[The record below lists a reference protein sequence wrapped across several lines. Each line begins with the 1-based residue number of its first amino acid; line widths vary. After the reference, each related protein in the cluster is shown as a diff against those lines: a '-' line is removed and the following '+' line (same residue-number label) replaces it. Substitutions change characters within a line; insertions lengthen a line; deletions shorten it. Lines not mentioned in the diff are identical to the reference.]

1 MGYFASQLSMKSSK
15 ALSASALVSACQIS
29 CSPCFALRLHGFV
42 NPATQAPGLG
52 TDLFESHP
60 ESQSPI
66 SDGQL
71 RWIHAA
77 LLEFEQDFSPTL
89 GGFPGHSVGVLQQKF
104 VKLHLHGLTDQVL
117 DSGSQHLTTAVSLA
131 CSPSVRHS
139 PTEHQHEGNVRPC
152 SQQVLQELLAIG
164 NKSSSCEIE

>member
-42 NPATQAPGLG
+42 NPATLAPGLG

-89 GGFPGHSVGVLQQKF
+89 GGFPGHSVGVLQQKWLF
-104 VKLHLHGLTDQVL
+104 RVFRGIEVL
-117 DSGSQHLTTAVSLA
+117 
-131 CSPSVRHS
+131 
-139 PTEHQHEGNVRPC
+139 
-152 SQQVLQELLAIG
+152 
-164 NKSSSCEIE
+164 